1 MSLDKIKEI
10 LNTLRIWL
18 TMLYGSLVILIG
30 GLVNEI
36 KNNKFDILFF
46 IGLGLAFILLST
58 IIFITLKISK
68 LLKQIN

>member
-18 TMLYGSLVILIG
+18 TMLYGSLVILIS

>member
-46 IGLGLAFILLST
+46 IGLGLAFILLFT